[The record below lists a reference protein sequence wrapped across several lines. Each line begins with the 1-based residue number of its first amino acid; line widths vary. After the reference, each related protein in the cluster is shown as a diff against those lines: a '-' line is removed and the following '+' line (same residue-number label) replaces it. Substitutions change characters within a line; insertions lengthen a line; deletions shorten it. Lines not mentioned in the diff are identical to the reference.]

1 MGTINSL
8 GSERAAVIA
17 VIDPDVTAASTV
29 TSAYVGMDLFNQV
42 MAVVMA
48 GTLGSSATLDFKLV
62 QATDSSGTSSKD
74 ITGKAI
80 TQLTQ
85 GGTDNSDDQAI
96 INCRAEELDVDN
108 GFSHVAMT
116 MTVGTAT
123 SDAGAILLGMASRFA
138 PASDNDVASVQE
150 IVS

>member
-17 VIDPDVTAASTV
+17 VIDPDVTTASTV
-29 TSAYVGMDLFNQV
+29 TSTYASMVLFEQV
-42 MAVVMA
+42 MAVVQS

-80 TQLTQ
+80 TQMTQ
-85 GGTDNSDDQAI
+85 AGTDQSDDQAV
-96 INCRAEELDVDN
+96 INCRADELDVDS
-108 GFSHVAMT
+108 GFDHVAM
-116 MTVGTAT
+116 VLVIGAAT
-123 SDAGAILLGMASRFA
+123 SDASAILLGLTARYG
-138 PASDNDVASVQE
+138 PASDNDVSTVGE
-150 IVS
+150 IVN